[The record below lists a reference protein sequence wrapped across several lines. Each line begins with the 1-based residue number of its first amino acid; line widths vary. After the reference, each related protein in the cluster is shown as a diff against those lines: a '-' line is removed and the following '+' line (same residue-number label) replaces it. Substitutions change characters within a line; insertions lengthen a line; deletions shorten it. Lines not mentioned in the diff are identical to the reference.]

1 MRSPQKLLLIFGVGL
16 SAASLFASPAQAG
29 AILGPEPFD
38 GPPNRPLTGASVGR
52 HDVASY
58 TIAPLWKATPNIV
71 YSSDGDSVTVA
82 TDESGE
88 FKIAT
93 PNRREG
99 ILVLKADVKVQT
111 ADWVGLSFLDSSEGN
126 FFHARNTL
134 MVLLNA
140 TGQVQVLANGGQ
152 SLRYSSKVALPGWK
166 NHGTH
171 ALELRYDRGAG
182 TADVFVN
189 ATRVNDEPIQVGTLN
204 SSTFSFV
211 GARVHGSKVS
221 AYSPLV
227 DNFTYSVQ

>member
-1 MRSPQKLLLIFGVGL
+1 MRSFKKALPILGL
-16 SAASLFASPAQAG
+16 SAALFSALPASAG
-29 AILGPEPFD
+29 TILGPESFD
-38 GPPNRPLTGASVGR
+38 GPPHRPLNGAAVGR
-52 HDVASY
+52 HDTTGYAVA
-58 TIAPLWKATPNIV
+58 PVWKATPNVV

-88 FKIAT
+88 FKIAA

-99 ILVLKADVKVQT
+99 TLVLRADVKVQT
-111 ADWVGLSFLDSSEGN
+111 ADWVGLSFLENAEGN

-140 TGQVQVLANGGQ
+140 TGQVQVLTNGGQ
-152 SLRYSSKVALPGWK
+152 ALRYSSKVALPGWK
-166 NHGTH
+166 NYGTH

-189 ATRVNDEPIQVGTLN
+189 AIRVNDEPIQVGTLN
-204 SSTFSFV
+204 SHTFSFV
-211 GARVHGSKVS
+211 GARIHGAKVS

-227 DNFTYSVQ
+227 DNFSYSVQ